1 MYVIAT
7 LRNADGTY
15 DEVGMNNRRPF
26 SHFTGEALAV
36 HYISNIPMFN
46 GKVFRLEFFKNP
58 ADRTPYKVTTHNES
72 LQDIVEIRNK
82 AMQSKGYHYRTD
94 FENGKFES
102 LYTKTFQEAMNLFSS
117 MDCKGTIQPLRAK
130 EGLTDF
136 TVILEI
142 YPSYEKLKTDRLRVF
157 ANEYVMNTYFKK
169 YRPFCSNDLVIRV
182 NETGGWFVDFFV
194 NFGSDG
200 ITFELLTIN
209 TANDQAVYN
218 SAITRLREKSYF
230 YNEYMTPIRE
240 DRQ

>member
-72 LQDIVEIRNK
+72 LPDIVEERNK
-82 AMQSKGYHYRTD
+82 TMQSKGYHYRTD
-94 FENGKFES
+94 FENKKFES
-102 LYTKTFQEAMNLFSS
+102 LYSKTFQDAMNLFYS

-130 EGLTDF
+130 EGLTNF
-136 TVILEI
+136 TIIIEL
-142 YPSYEKLKTDRLRVF
+142 YPGYEKLKTWRLNAI
-157 ANEYVMNTYFKK
+157 ANDYVKNTYAIRF
-169 YRPFCSNDLVIRV
+169 RPYCSNDLIVRV
-182 NETGGWFVDFFV
+182 NERAGWFEDFYVDFK
-194 NFGSDG
+194 NDG
-200 ITFELLTIN
+200 TFELLRIN
-209 TANDQAVYN
+209 TANDLAVYN
-218 SAITRLREKSYF
+218 STATKLREKSYF

-240 DRQ
+240 ER